1 MAKFDHDTKK
11 VYKPV
16 CRVLKK
22 KRPFPFPWSLLLKK
36 KKQFDISKFSKD
48 YRLQQEAMENKQE
61 SQGLFLM
68 NLVSMSVFLMLN
80 FKILKLGSRCA
91 EYLQYNNTIFMGHS

>member
-22 KRPFPFPWSLLLKK
+22 ETFPLPLVIVALKK
-36 KKQFDISKFSKD
+36 KKFDISKFSKD
-48 YRLQQEAMENKQE
+48 YRLQQKAMENKQE

>member
-11 VYKPV
+11 SLQT
-16 CRVLKK
+16 CLQSTKK
-22 KRPFPFPWSLLLKK
+22 EKTFPLPLVIVALKK
-36 KKQFDISKFSKD
+36 KKFDISKFSKD

>member
-1 MAKFDHDTKK
+1 
-11 VYKPV
+11 
-16 CRVLKK
+16 
-22 KRPFPFPWSLLLKK
+22 
-36 KKQFDISKFSKD
+36 
-48 YRLQQEAMENKQE
+48 MENKQE

-91 EYLQYNNTIFMGHS
+91 EYLQYNNTIFMGHSKRDRCFTSSNE